1 MDNMDEKGDP
11 CDDFYT
17 YACGS
22 HQKGGGADALNP
34 VDQVRAKVAS
44 DLSEIFQNL
53 PNITE
58 ADSAR
63 DKVALAYHVCMNS
76 ELSEEQERAVI
87 TIVLAKKGLGQWPLF
102 SSGPDK
108 KGEPQSVEDVLE
120 KTGLS
125 SIFEIDVVKDKA
137 GHSAILL
144 GPLPPKMYFTWHM
157 IDVLQNSSDP
167 DDLKPL
173 QISALKTAVKMLM
186 LYVEDDQ
193 VEQYAN
199 SVVEFADKWVKLQ
212 EAAMSMERATKNSTA
227 MTINE
232 IESEIPSVPWL
243 KLFNNEFKKVGTTL
257 TDAEIIEVFALDTL
271 KGLVEF
277 YSENVVSAYNS
288 LGAYEAHNLL
298 WYSSKAY
305 RDAIAEML
313 GKKAGELEDMA
324 GSCEKLLTE
333 LMPEVVSKLY
343 VENNFNDGTK
353 WQARYFLNA
362 IGKMY
367 YEKVMRVP
375 WADQESKKPAMEK
388 IWNIVPYVGYAPW
401 LMNAS
406 FVDGLYENVGRLRR
420 SDSMSTITQRLE
432 ENALMRRL
440 SQLCDEDREPTIG
453 VAFET
458 VGMIYI
464 PPNVLVVPAGI
475 LQTPFFEPGLPSS
488 VNFGTIGTVMAHE
501 MTVDLI
507 QKDLHYDSRGM
518 IRRWWTDYTQAS
530 FYDRAGCLL
539 KQYGS
544 IVDTPANM
552 TPDEMNRLIEAVA
565 DNAALRIAF
574 QALLASAEEKPM
586 MLLPGLEKFSP
597 EQLYFL
603 SYASLLCAHESS
615 EGNKET
621 GVTSEPFLNRY
632 RVNVPMMNMEEFSST
647 FQCPSGSRMRLE
659 DGHRCALI

>member
-1 MDNMDEKGDP
+1 MDEKGDP

-22 HQKGGGADALNP
+22 HQKGGGADALDP
-34 VDQVRAKVAS
+34 ADQVRAKVAS
-44 DLSEIFQNL
+44 DL
-53 PNITE
+53 
-58 ADSAR
+58 
-63 DKVALAYHVCMNS
+63 S

-87 TIVLAKKGLGQWPLF
+87 TINLAKKGLGQWPLF

-125 SIFEIDVVKDKA
+125 SVFEIDVVKDKA
-137 GHSAILL
+137 GHSAIL
-144 GPLPPKMYFTWHM
+144 
-157 IDVLQNSSDP
+157 NSSDP

-173 QISALKTAVKMLM
+173 QISALKTAVKMLN

-193 VEQYAN
+193 VEQYAD

-257 TDAEIIEVFALDTL
+257 TDAEIIEVFALDNL

-277 YSENVVSAYNS
+277 YSEKCEVA
-288 LGAYEAHNLL
+288 
-298 WYSSKAY
+298 K
-305 RDAIAEML
+305 
-313 GKKAGELEDMA
+313 
-324 GSCEKLLTE
+324 SCSPK

-353 WQARYFLNA
+353 WQARYVLNA
-362 IGKMY
+362 IGKRY
-367 YEKVMRVP
+367 YEEVMRVP

-406 FVDGLYENVGRLRR
+406 FVDGLYEK
-420 SDSMSTITQRLE
+420 QRIL
-432 ENALMRRL
+432 L
-440 SQLCDEDREPTIG
+440 SYFRP
-453 VAFET
+453 
-458 VGMIYI
+458 
-464 PPNVLVVPAGI
+464 
-475 LQTPFFEPGLPSS
+475 
-488 VNFGTIGTVMAHE
+488 VNFGTIGTAMAHE

-507 QKDLHYDSRGM
+507 QKGLHYDSRGM

-574 QALLASAEEKPM
+574 QALLASEEEKPM
-586 MLLPGLEKFSP
+586 MSLPGLEKFSP

-659 DGHRCALI
+659 DGHSHLRTSNVDLKALNSEVEALMTDDLAADGCEVVMQYDAAANGTLVLLEHHIDVLKSSVTPASSTTSAMGARPYEGAPSGHRRLQQSCFTAAAGGFSSARAKQAKLACSHSTDAIRRAYHVTTTTELRKPYPGERAMRMAEVQRLVLTSLIAKACP

>member
-1 MDNMDEKGDP
+1 MFGQEAHNSKGGVGRRFVVTFRGEGPKAVSLSLLALAKFIMDNMNEKGDP

-22 HQKGGGADALNP
+22 HQKGGGADALDP
-34 VDQVRAKVAS
+34 ADQVRAKVAS
-44 DLSEIFQNL
+44 DL
-53 PNITE
+53 
-58 ADSAR
+58 
-63 DKVALAYHVCMNS
+63 S

-87 TIVLAKKGLGQWPLF
+87 TINLAKKGLGQWPLF

-125 SIFEIDVVKDKA
+125 SVFEIDVVKDKA
-137 GHSAILL
+137 GHSAI
-144 GPLPPKMYFTWHM
+144 K
-157 IDVLQNSSDP
+157 NSSDP

-173 QISALKTAVKMLM
+173 QISALKTAVKMLN

-257 TDAEIIEVFALDTL
+257 TDAEMIEVLALDNL

-277 YSENVVSAYNS
+277 YSKNVVSAYNS

-313 GKKAGELEDMA
+313 GEKAGELENMA

-343 VENNFNDGTK
+343 VENNFNDVSENLV
-353 WQARYFLNA
+353 QARYVLNA
-362 IGKMY
+362 IGKRY
-367 YEKVMRVP
+367 YEEVMRVP

-406 FVDGLYENVGRLRR
+406 FVDGLYEKWFQLAY
-420 SDSMSTITQRLE
+420 S
-432 ENALMRRL
+432 RRL
-440 SQLCDEDREPTIG
+440 SSS
-453 VAFET
+453 
-458 VGMIYI
+458 
-464 PPNVLVVPAGI
+464 LVY
-475 LQTPFFEPGLPSS
+475 LR
-488 VNFGTIGTVMAHE
+488 
-501 MTVDLI
+501 
-507 QKDLHYDSRGM
+507 LHYDSRGM

-552 TPDEMNRLIEAVA
+552 T
-565 DNAALRIAF
+565 
-574 QALLASAEEKPM
+574 ALLASEEEKPM
-586 MLLPGLEKFSP
+586 MSLPGLEKFSP

-603 SYASLLCAHESS
+603 SYASIIQEAVCDSWCVS
-615 EGNKET
+615 
-621 GVTSEPFLNRY
+621 
-632 RVNVPMMNMEEFSST
+632 FSDRDT
-647 FQCPSGSRMRLE
+647 IFPL
-659 DGHRCALI
+659 ALIFLLRNRSQDKGLHE

>member
-1 MDNMDEKGDP
+1 MP
-11 CDDFYT
+11 
-17 YACGS
+17 
-22 HQKGGGADALNP
+22 
-34 VDQVRAKVAS
+34 
-44 DLSEIFQNL
+44 
-53 PNITE
+53 
-58 ADSAR
+58 
-63 DKVALAYHVCMNS
+63 
-76 ELSEEQERAVI
+76 
-87 TIVLAKKGLGQWPLF
+87 
-102 SSGPDK
+102 
-108 KGEPQSVEDVLE
+108 
-120 KTGLS
+120 
-125 SIFEIDVVKDKA
+125 
-137 GHSAILL
+137 
-144 GPLPPKMYFTWHM
+144 
-157 IDVLQNSSDP
+157 
-167 DDLKPL
+167 
-173 QISALKTAVKMLM
+173 
-186 LYVEDDQ
+186 
-193 VEQYAN
+193 
-199 SVVEFADKWVKLQ
+199 
-212 EAAMSMERATKNSTA
+212 ST
-227 MTINE
+227 
-232 IESEIPSVPWL
+232 V
-243 KLFNNEFKKVGTTL
+243 
-257 TDAEIIEVFALDTL
+257 
-271 KGLVEF
+271 
-277 YSENVVSAYNS
+277 SENLV
-288 LGAYEAHNLL
+288 
-298 WYSSKAY
+298 
-305 RDAIAEML
+305 
-313 GKKAGELEDMA
+313 
-324 GSCEKLLTE
+324 
-333 LMPEVVSKLY
+333 
-343 VENNFNDGTK
+343 
-353 WQARYFLNA
+353 QARYFLNA

-488 VNFGTIGTVMAHE
+488 VNFGTIGTAMAHE

-507 QKDLHYDSRGM
+507 QKGLHYDSRGM

-530 FYDRAGCLL
+530 FYDRADCLL

-544 IVDTPANM
+544 IVHTAANM

-565 DNAALRIAF
+565 DNAALRISF
-574 QALLASAEEKPM
+574 QALLASEEEKPM
-586 MLLPGLEKFSP
+586 MSLPGLEKFSP

-603 SYASLLCAHESS
+603 SYASLLCAHESA
-615 EGNKET
+615 EGNEET
-621 GVTSEPFLNRY
+621 GVKSEQFLNRY